1 MADRYSPHQIPLA
14 IVGMACRLPGA
25 DNLEQYWQMLVGGGH
40 AVAEMPADRF
50 DEDMYFDPEVGVRG
64 KTYSKLAATLS
75 SRAVDLSQLPIDP
88 KLAASVDAAHL
99 IMCDVAAAALKH
111 AGMDPFNVPLRNTGV
126 YVGHAQGTTLA
137 GDHTYSTCM
146 AEAAEFLRQVPAF
159 QQLPPHEQQA
169 VIDELIQRVRAPLP
183 HPTVETPDVSASL
196 VAGAIN
202 KAFGLNGPY
211 VAINSACA
219 SSLQA
224 MLLGARQLQLGRVD
238 MAIVGGASDCKS
250 DSLVLFSNARAM
262 SATGTRPF
270 DADADGLIVGEG
282 YVAVVMKTLKRAL
295 DDGDK
300 VLAVVRGLGVSSD
313 GKGKSLWAPR
323 KEGQTKAMERAYR
336 DGLEV
341 ADLDYV
347 EAHATATK
355 LGDATELNT
364 LKGILGAAFPPDKK
378 IPITSVK
385 ANIGHTL
392 ETAGIAGVIKAV
404 LAINNETVPPAIN
417 IKEINPN
424 IDWANSPV
432 YVPTAAQPWPKRA
445 DGKPRRAGCNAFGI
459 GGLNMHVAVDE
470 YLESSRA
477 LAAAMPGPPQDMLTA
492 DEQAIAVIGL
502 GCVLPGA
509 ENPTAFWNLLSGGV
523 DPKGPIPADRW
534 NPAVAIRSAQGAAP
548 DPNSLVGGFIH
559 GFEYDWKRHKVPPKQ
574 VQQADPLQFMLLE
587 ASDQAMKD
595 AGYDAKPFNR
605 ENVGVVVGTE
615 FGGDFSFQLQLGL
628 RIPELERHIEALLTK
643 RGFTVDSAKQAGK
656 DYGEAMLKAWPALI
670 DETGS
675 FSTSSLAS
683 RIGKTWNLMGG
694 AAAIDAGQSS
704 GLAAL
709 SISVDMLLA
718 RDCDMMICAA
728 GQRRMGWPMYESL
741 ALSGDLAQ
749 GSPRSPLDAGA
760 AGCVPGEGVV
770 VLLLKRLADAQRDGD
785 RIHAILRGVGAA
797 HDHNSWGKALELAME
812 RSFGPNAKP
821 SDVAVMELDALS
833 DPATTAEEIRA
844 VANIHGR
851 DGREHPLM
859 ISSVLGQLGNTQG
872 ASSLVSM
879 LKAILE
885 VSHGELPPPV
895 GMQTPATAIKQQDG
909 LLAAP
914 TARTAIDY
922 TTADGRR
929 LAAVGTC
936 SRGLAY
942 HAVLEY
948 GSRVEVKRPGAAAA
962 PQAQP
967 VAAAAPVSSSVDMA
981 ELESFLVNF
990 VVEQTGYPPE
1000 VVELDADLEAD
1011 LGIDSIKKAQ
1021 MFGELQ
1027 EYFDVTPTEGLTL
1040 DDFPT
1045 LRHIVNFLA
1054 KAPTKAGAPVTTTAG
1069 APHPEPAPAPAAA
1082 LNGAAAYQNGAAPV
1096 PVAAQPANHSQTSVD
1111 MAELEKFLV
1120 NFVVEQTG
1128 YPPEVVELDADL
1140 EADLGIDS
1148 IKKAQMFG
1156 ELQEY
1161 FDVTPTDGLTLD
1173 DFPTLRHIVSF
1184 LAKAPTKAG
1193 ASVTT
1198 AASAPQAAPVPVA
1211 APAVAVAPAP
1221 VVALPQPQAAP
1232 AIAASSAPSV
1242 AASSPWQICRFGATD
1257 PAALRAWA
1265 TAAQSDPNAF
1275 TAASQRKFTAGDR
1288 FRLAIVADNVST
1300 LTSRLATALKQLDN
1314 PASQTVLEQQGIFYR
1329 EANPNTRIAF
1339 LFPGQG
1345 SQYSGMLK
1353 QLVAEVPA
1361 AARQQA
1367 EIDATMRGLGFP
1379 SWPTLAWDETSPLGK
1394 DVWTTQISM
1403 LLADVLMLA
1412 ALRERGIEPD
1422 LVAGHSYGEYPAL
1435 FAAGAWNLEQ
1445 AIRVTRRRCESIDAQ
1460 PGGQTGML
1468 ATTAT
1473 PEMIESLTPR
1483 LSGPAY
1489 VANHN
1494 APDQT
1499 VVGGT
1504 LPALAELEAMLQQSL
1519 FETRKLQVPSAF
1531 HTPLMR
1537 PAGEMFHRAIAG
1549 EKFALPRVTTYSVAN
1564 NDVVREPSEIGRNLV
1579 AHLTTPVRYADLVRK
1594 LAAQAPTVFVEVGPQ
1609 QALTRLNRR
1618 ILPPQEL
1625 AGIACDNP
1633 SRPGIEQVVRV
1644 QAMLECTG
1652 ALDRPR
1658 GQQPVAP
1665 VATVAAPSKHGEIFH
1680 FDATARRRE
1689 KMRAAATKTAAT
1701 PKPPSPPAPV
1711 APPVVAAP
1719 IAPAP
1724 RPAPA
1729 PAPVA
1734 PAPIAA
1740 APAPAPAPVASA
1752 PKPQVAVA
1760 PAPAQPA
1767 ASVDMAELE
1776 KFLVNF
1782 VVEQTGYPPEVV
1794 ELDADLE
1801 ADLGID
1807 SIKKAQMFGELQEYF
1822 DVTPTD
1828 GLTLDDFPTLRH
1840 IVNFLAKAPTKAGA
1854 PVTTAASAAQP
1865 AAQALPATQAPA
1877 PAPAPA
1883 PTASV
1888 ATPQAEPIAQ
1898 AAATQPTAGV
1908 DTGELEAFLVNFVV
1922 EQTGYPPEVVELD
1935 ADLEADLGID
1945 SIKKAQMFGE
1955 LQEYFDVTPTDGLT
1969 LDDFPTL
1976 RHIVNFLAK
1985 APTKAGA
1992 PITTSAAT
2000 PSSNAPTTETSA
2012 AGIAATGSAQVDV
2025 LHVRGSAYEL
2035 GFQHGA
2041 EKKTEIRRLLRRI
2054 ADLTD
2059 GDWGELPIPAEA
2071 RTNPERYFTPAQLE
2085 ELRGLAD
2092 AVEVPLGNLAAL
2104 NLAVLPDFAASAA
2117 QVALV
2122 NTSGGKTQVLH
2133 GLSGELSLPPAL
2145 AEMLTPLVLV
2155 REPDHGWAC
2164 ATVTFTGIIG
2174 SLVGLNGNGLAAS
2187 TGTLVDTVATTNG
2200 SASSMAVRVDGI
2212 LQRSGSL
2219 EHASRGLQQAHATR
2233 GWTACLSDQQAGRL
2247 AAAEHDGRNYIEQPA
2262 ADLVIAA
2269 NHCVL
2274 GASSRAVPEASL
2286 TRFNWLRAR
2295 LASGRQP
2302 QDAGEL
2308 LALLGEV
2315 PGNGSLKLSAVV
2327 DAARGDLLIHCG
2339 AIRQRVHIGALLPSA
2354 PAGDPAELVAPSAPL
2369 IQAEAP
2375 TSRDLQD
2382 PAAVDPDSVRFVL
2395 RIVPTPWE
2403 KQPAEFP
2410 TWKGAV
2416 AIQGTN
2422 ALADA
2427 LANRITASGATVI
2440 RLRETSTE
2448 AAVAEL
2454 ETLWQQQPLTHLF
2467 LTALRDDTKFDRF
2480 NPADFAQ
2487 IYEQRVMLP
2496 YFLCQKQ
2503 MQLAGDAKRI
2513 SDCTVVAALNL
2524 GGDLGFSG
2532 NVASPESGFSTG
2544 LMKSLLLEYQIMRE
2558 QKGFLA
2564 KAIDAPAD
2572 ESPDELAA
2580 NICRELAHGSNDY
2593 ELSFVGGQR
2602 YLQVALPVAAEIKE
2616 TSSIQPGSVWIL
2628 TGGARG
2634 ITAECGM
2641 TLAKRFGLKLHLIG
2655 TTPAGAIDPS
2665 WRDLDEKQTAA
2676 LKGRVIIEARK
2687 NGQKPN
2693 EAWARVEKA
2702 IEIDRN
2708 LRAFTAAG
2716 VAATYHACDVSNRE
2730 ALAQVLDAV
2739 RRQDGP
2745 ISGILHGAGIEQ
2757 SCRYEK
2763 KTPQSVRATVGSKAL
2778 GAYHLMSLTQ
2788 SDPITH
2794 FLGFGSISGRLGSNG
2809 QTDYSAASDMLCKLT
2824 SWYRSQRP
2832 EVHAVGFHF
2841 HPWDGVGMAARP
2853 DTEAILKASNLRLM
2867 PMQTGIQHLLRELYS
2882 KPADV
2887 ELMITDWE
2895 YHQRYYGTGVRETA
2909 KRCDLLGAPGQ
2920 IVPKVTGAT
2929 ASANPVGSAAKSAVK
2944 QIADRTLMRMVD
2956 APLVG
2961 ESKSLPQAV
2970 ILLGNN
2976 VGADALAQ
2984 TLAARGVRVDRIGTT
2999 TDSASACS
3007 ELEKLLESNPS
3018 RCLIV
3023 ATARDPQAMQLA
3035 DRASAQQRTERGIY
3049 LPYWVIRRWYQLVS
3063 KTPEAG
3069 QATIVAL
3076 TSLGGDFGFAG
3087 PVPAPEGGAFTGL
3100 LKSIFVED
3108 GRYNHE
3114 RFCVKVIDAPADE
3127 PATQLADSVC
3137 QELANL
3143 APEVEV
3149 AWSGG
3154 KRRVVQVSRE
3164 PVEQLPLGELP
3175 RGGVW
3180 VVTGGAR
3187 GITAATALELG
3198 RRYGLKLHLLGK
3210 SPAPEVDPPWR
3221 NCTDEQLKSIKA
3233 DIVRKATQEGR
3244 SPTDDWDRVRKDRE
3258 IQESLDKF
3266 SAAGVTATY
3275 HQSDVADWDDVDRVL
3290 KHIRAADGP
3299 ISGIVHGA
3307 GYAKSFRFGTGVG
3320 NKLQATIAPKVDG
3333 TLALMQLTADDPL
3346 KYFVGFGSLSGRFGG
3361 NGLSDYAAAN
3371 DALAKLCGWFRS
3383 RRPQCHTVCFHWQ
3396 TWDAVGMALLADGV
3410 GITKNAF
3417 KMDFISPEE
3426 GVNHLID
3433 ELRAGTPECEVLITD
3448 GFFQRQ
3454 FYPFEME
3461 IGAGSADS
3469 AQATEQSQPSLGP
3482 LIAAW
3487 QPKSVASGIARIK
3500 FDPERDP
3507 FLSEHRLRQKP
3518 FLPGVVG
3525 LESLA
3530 EAARCA
3536 LGRDTVMEIRNA
3548 RITNGMS
3555 FPSGPLEARV
3565 EVAPVEGGLECRLLT
3580 EQRDRKGR
3588 LIDANRLHVE
3598 GLVPA
3603 SVDTSPLV
3611 CDPPGRPPLGWFPH
3625 QYPEDGL
3632 MYHGRG
3638 LRYLTGCAYQYD
3650 GGWGQITAPD
3660 LAELAGER
3668 GGNGWTVPISV
3679 LDACVV
3685 ACGGYL
3691 FMQFGGVIEV
3701 PYEFERLRIARLPR
3715 AGEACIIRL
3724 FFRERGEKYSRFD
3737 FTLFGEGDEPL
3748 LQVDGYRTVRVGG
3761 R

>member
-50 DEDMYFDPEVGVRG
+50 DEDMYYDPEVGVRG

-75 SRAVDLSQLPIDP
+75 SRAVDLNGLPIDP

-99 IMCDVAAAALKH
+99 IMCDVAAAALRH

-300 VLAVVRGLGVSSD
+300 VFAVVRGLGVSSD

-336 DGLEV
+336 DGLDV

-364 LKGILGAAFPPDKK
+364 LKGILGAAFPPEKK

-477 LAAAMPGPPQDMLTA
+477 LAAAMPGPPQDLLSA

-534 NPAVAIRSAQGAAP
+534 NPAVAIRAAQGAAP

-643 RGFTVDSAKQAGK
+643 RGFTVENAKQTGK
-656 DYGEAMLKAWPALI
+656 DYAEAMLKAWPALI

-749 GSPRSPLDAGA
+749 GSPRSPLDAAA

-770 VLLLKRLADAQRDGD
+770 VLLLKRLKDAQRDGD
-785 RIHAILRGVGAA
+785 RIHAILHGVGAA

-821 SDVAVMELDALS
+821 ADVAVMELDALS

-844 VANIHGR
+844 VASVHGR
-851 DGREHPLM
+851 DGRQHPLM

-895 GMQTPATAIKQQDG
+895 GMQSPATAIKQQDG

-967 VAAAAPVSSSVDMA
+967 AVAAAPASSSVNMA
-981 ELESFLVNF
+981 ELEAFLVNF

-1054 KAPTKAGAPVTTTAG
+1054 KAPTKAGAPVTTTAS
-1069 APHPEPAPAPAAA
+1069 APQAAAAPVPAPAPAAFNGA
-1082 LNGAAAYQNGAAPV
+1082 GTYSNGAAAT
-1096 PVAAQPANHSQTSVD
+1096 PVAAASPSAQTSEAPAASVD

-1161 FDVTPTDGLTLD
+1161 FDVTPTEGLTLD
-1173 DFPTLRHIVSF
+1173 DFPTLRHIVNF

-1193 ASVTT
+1193 APVTT
-1198 AASAPQAAPVPVA
+1198 AASAPQPAVAPQP
-1211 APAVAVAPAP
+1211 APAIAVAPAP
-1221 VVALPQPQAAP
+1221 VAAPPQPQAAP
-1232 AIAASSAPSV
+1232 ASAAPAV
-1242 AASSPWQICRFGATD
+1242 AASSQWQICRFGAAD
-1257 PAALRAWA
+1257 PVMLRALA
-1265 TAAQSDPNAF
+1265 TGAQSDPNAF
-1275 TAASQRKFTAGDR
+1275 TAASQRKFAAGDR

-1345 SQYSGMLK
+1345 SQYAGMLK
-1353 QLVAEVPA
+1353 QLVADVPA
-1361 AARQQA
+1361 VARQQA
-1367 EIDATMRGLGFP
+1367 EIDITMRGLGFP
-1379 SWPTLAWDETSPLGK
+1379 SWPTLAWDESSPLGK

-1473 PEMIESLTPR
+1473 PEMIDSLTPR

-1537 PAGEMFHRAIAG
+1537 PAGEMFQRAIAG
-1549 EKFALPRVTTYSVAN
+1549 ETFTQPRVTTYSVAN
-1564 NDVVREPSEIGRNLV
+1564 NEIVREPSEIGHNLV

-1644 QAMLECTG
+1644 QAMLECSG
-1652 ALDRPR
+1652 ALDRQR
-1658 GQQPVAP
+1658 GQQPAAVPA
-1665 VATVAAPSKHGEIFH
+1665 AAAAPQKQGQIFH
-1680 FDATARRRE
+1680 FDATARRRD
-1689 KMRAAATKTAAT
+1689 KMRAAATKTAPAARPAPQVSAAS
-1701 PKPPSPPAPV
+1701 PKPV
-1711 APPVVAAP
+1711 APPATVAPPVAATP

-1724 RPAPA
+1724 Q
-1729 PAPVA
+1729 PV
-1734 PAPIAA
+1734 A
-1740 APAPAPAPVASA
+1740 APAPAPAPVVSA
-1752 PKPQVAVA
+1752 AKPSA
-1760 PAPAQPA
+1760 PAPAPAAAQPA
-1767 ASVDMAELE
+1767 PSVDMAELE

-1822 DVTPTD
+1822 DVTPTE

-1854 PVTTAASAAQP
+1854 PVTTAASAPQP
-1865 AAQALPATQAPA
+1865 AAPA
-1877 PAPAPA
+1877 PAPAPVAA
-1883 PTASV
+1883 PAPI
-1888 ATPQAEPIAQ
+1888 AAAPAPQAEVIVPT
-1898 AAATQPTAGV
+1898 ATQPTPGV
-1908 DTGELEAFLVNFVV
+1908 DTAELEAFLVNFVV

-1992 PITTSAAT
+1992 PVTTSAPAAD
-2000 PSSNAPTTETSA
+2000 APTADTAAA
-2012 AGIAATGSAQVDV
+2012 AGIAASSSAQVDV
-2025 LHVRGSAYEL
+2025 LHVRGTAYEL

-2059 GDWGELPIPAEA
+2059 GNWSELPIPAEA
-2071 RTNPERYFTPAQLE
+2071 RNNPERYFTPAQLE

-2122 NTSGGKTQVLH
+2122 TNSAGKTQVLN
-2133 GLSGELSLPPAL
+2133 GLAGELSLPPAL
-2145 AEMLTPLVLV
+2145 AEMLSPLVLV

-2164 ATVTFTGIIG
+2164 ATVTFAGIIG

-2187 TGTLVDTVATTNG
+2187 TGTLVDTTAATNG
-2200 SASSMAVRVDGI
+2200 SASSMAIRVDGI
-2212 LQRSGSL
+2212 LQRSGSI
-2219 EHASRGLQQAHATR
+2219 EHASRGLQQTHATR
-2233 GWTACLSDQQAGRL
+2233 GWTACLSDQSAGRL
-2247 AAAEHDGRNYIEQPA
+2247 AAAEHDGRNYLEQPS

-2274 GASSRAVPEASL
+2274 GASSQAMPEASL
-2286 TRFNWLRAR
+2286 ARFNWLRGH
-2295 LASGRQP
+2295 LNSGQQP
-2302 QDAGEL
+2302 QDAGQL
-2308 LALLGEV
+2308 LSLLGEV
-2315 PGNGSLKLSAVV
+2315 PGGGSLKLAAVV
-2327 DAARGDLLIHCG
+2327 DAARGDLLIECG
-2339 AIRQRVHIGALLPSA
+2339 SIRQRVHIGALLPST
-2354 PAGDPAELVAPSAPL
+2354 PAGDPSTWVAPTPAAS
-2369 IQAEAP
+2369 P
-2375 TSRDLQD
+2375 TSSDLQE
-2382 PAAVDPDSVRFVL
+2382 PAAVDPDSMRFVL

-2403 KQPAEFP
+2403 TQPADFP
-2410 TWKGAV
+2410 TWKGIV
-2416 AIQGTN
+2416 AIQGSK

-2427 LANRITASGATVI
+2427 LANRISASGATVV
-2440 RLRETSTE
+2440 RLRESTSTE
-2448 AAVAEL
+2448 AALAEL
-2454 ETLWQQQPLTHLF
+2454 ESLWQQQPVTHLF
-2467 LTALRDDTKFDRF
+2467 LTSLRDETPFDRS
-2480 NPADFAQ
+2480 NPADFAK

-2503 MQLAGDAKRI
+2503 MHLAGDAKRI
-2513 SDCTVVAALNL
+2513 TDCTVVAALNL

-2532 NVASPESGFSTG
+2532 GVAAPESGFCTG

-2580 NICRELAHGSNDY
+2580 NICRELAYGTNDY

-2602 YLQVALPVAAEIKE
+2602 YLQVALPVAAKIEE
-2616 TSSIQPGSVWIL
+2616 VSGVQPSSVWVL

-2676 LKGRVIIEARK
+2676 LKGQVIIEARK

-2702 IEIDRN
+2702 IEIHRN

-2716 VAATYHACDVSNRE
+2716 VSSTYHACDVSNRE

-2794 FLGFGSISGRLGSNG
+2794 FIGFGSISGRLGSNG
-2809 QTDYSAASDMLCKLT
+2809 QTDYSAASDMLCKLM
-2824 SWYRSQRP
+2824 SWYRQQRP

-2882 KPADV
+2882 KSAET
-2887 ELMITDWE
+2887 ELMITDYE
-2895 YHQRYYGTGVRETA
+2895 YHQRYYGNGVRETA
-2909 KRCDLLGAPGQ
+2909 KRNDLLGAPGQ
-2920 IVPKVTGAT
+2920 PLPTAT
-2929 ASANPVGSAAKSAVK
+2929 RAASPAKPVGSATKSPVK
-2944 QIADRTLMRMVD
+2944 RIADRTLMRMVD
-2956 APLVG
+2956 APLAG
-2961 ESKSLPQAV
+2961 AAKPLPQAV
-2970 ILLGNN
+2970 VLLGNN

-2984 TLAARGVRVDRIGTT
+2984 TLASRGVRVDRLTQLA
-2999 TDSASACS
+2999 DHAAACA
-3007 ELEKLLESNPS
+3007 EVEQLLEANPS

-3023 ATARDPQAMQLA
+3023 ATARDPQATQIG

-3049 LPYWVIRRWYQLVS
+3049 LPYWVIRRWYQIVS

-3108 GRYNHE
+3108 GRYDHT
-3114 RFCVKVIDAPADE
+3114 RFRVKVIDAPADE

-3137 QELANL
+3137 RELAGD

-3154 KRRVVQVSRE
+3154 RRQVVKVSRE

-3187 GITAATALELG
+3187 GITAATAIELG

-3210 SPAPEVDPPWR
+3210 SPAPEVNPPWR
-3221 NCTDEQLKSIKA
+3221 NCSDEQLKAIKA

-3266 SAAGVTATY
+3266 TAAGLTATY
-3275 HQSDVADWDDVDRVL
+3275 HQCDVADWDDVDRVL
-3290 KHIRAADGP
+3290 KNVRAADGP

-3320 NKLQATIAPKVDG
+3320 NKLEATIAPKVDG
-3333 TLALMQLTADDPL
+3333 TLALMQLTANDPI

-3371 DALAKLCGWFRS
+3371 DALAKLCGWYRGK
-3383 RRPQCHTVCFHWQ
+3383 RPECHTVCFHWQ

-3433 ELRAGTPECEVLITD
+3433 ELRAGTPESEVLITD

-3461 IGAGSADS
+3461 IAPQSTAS
-3469 AQATEQSQPSLGP
+3469 EPTTPATGEPTSYGP

-3487 QPKSVASGIARIK
+3487 EPKSVASGTARIK
-3500 FDPERDP
+3500 FDPEADP

-3565 EVAPVEGGLECRLLT
+3565 EVTPVDGGLKCRLLT

-3598 GLVPA
+3598 GIVPA
-3603 SVDTSPLV
+3603 GVDSSPLV

-3638 LRYLTGCAYQYD
+3638 LRYLTGCAYQFD

-3660 LAELAGER
+3660 LAELAGPR
-3668 GGNGWTVPISV
+3668 GGEGWTVPISV

-3715 AGEACIIRL
+3715 TGEACVIRL

-3748 LQVDGYRTVRVGG
+3748 LQVDGYRTIRVGG